1 MPILPRPTDAEL
13 SILRVLWKLGP
24 STVKDVHLE
33 LSRKREMA
41 YTGVLRMLQ
50 VMFEKG
56 LVLRDESE
64 RSHVYRPVRSM
75 AATQKRMV
83 SDLLEKAFAGSAK
96 DLVLAALRT
105 GRVSPEDKA
114 EIRALLEKGDG

>member
-1 MPILPRPTDAEL
+1 MPTLLRPTDAEL
-13 SILRVLWKLGP
+13 SILRVLWQLGP
-24 STVKDVHLE
+24 STVKEVHLE

-64 RSHVYRPVRSM
+64 RSHVYRPVRTM
-75 AATQKRMV
+75 AATQKGMV

-96 DLVLAALRT
+96 DLVLTALKT
-105 GRVSPEDKA
+105 GRVSPADKA
-114 EIRALLEKGDG
+114 EIRALLKKGDG